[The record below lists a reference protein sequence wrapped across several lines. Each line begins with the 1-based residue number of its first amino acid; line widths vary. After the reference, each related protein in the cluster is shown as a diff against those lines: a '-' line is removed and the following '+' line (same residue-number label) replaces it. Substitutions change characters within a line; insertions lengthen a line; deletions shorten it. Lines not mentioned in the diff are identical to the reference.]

1 MNRKVRILSLLITI
15 AFCAAFHHPLY
26 ADSPQAEEIK
36 KAALES
42 WTRYAKFISRCEAKR
57 TEHSIDYDENG
68 TPTEEETYFSETICK
83 YPFYVNIGGGVGGE
97 SVSGYGVNKCYTF
110 WIDRKKEGEP
120 WENDE
125 KPYPTKNPKTVY
137 DWRYLDSWY
146 KKEDIQLDRRD
157 LNILKRIAPQM
168 DAAMMPLPVLFADS
182 NFEITESEE
191 ITEGETRKII
201 LSFEYDPGFLSI
213 FASAHKGTIT
223 LLPDHDWMVDS
234 MELFLVKVP
243 EEPDDDAPVEYEF
256 RVLYRFEYDYQYQM
270 PVVAKSLKE
279 LYDIATGRMTRKLTD
294 EYDIKPIGRF
304 KYTARRFTL
313 SYYGLPEPD
322 FAPPLWLKYLF
333 IAAGAVIIFASLR
346 RKLKERKDPV

>member
-1 MNRKVRILSLLITI
+1 MNRKMRILSFLI
-15 AFCAAFHHPLY
+15 ALVFCAAFRLPLY
-26 ADSPQAEEIK
+26 ADSPQPEEIK

-42 WTRYAKFISRCEAKR
+42 WTRYAKFISRCEAKH

-68 TPTEEETYFSETICK
+68 SATEDETYFSEAICK
-83 YPFYVNIGGGVGGE
+83 YPFYVNIGGGVGEE
-97 SVSGYGVNKCYTF
+97 SVSGYGVNKSYTF
-110 WIDRKKEGEP
+110 RIDREKESEP
-120 WENDE
+120 WEGIAADPVENH
-125 KPYPTKNPKTVY
+125 KKIY

-146 KKEDIQLDRRD
+146 KKEDIQVDRRD

-182 NFEITESEE
+182 EFKITESEE
-191 ITEGETRKII
+191 ITEGETRKIV
-201 LSFEYDPGFLSI
+201 LSFEYDPGFPSLFS
-213 FASAHKGTIT
+213 SAHKGTIT

-256 RVLYRFEYDYQYQM
+256 RFLYRFEYDYQYRM

-279 LYDIATGRMTRKLTD
+279 QYNIATGQMTRKQTA

-304 KYTARRFTL
+304 KYSARRFTL

-322 FAPPLWLKYLF
+322 FVSRLWLKYLF
-333 IAAGAVIIFASLR
+333 IAVGAVIILAALW
-346 RKLKERKDPV
+346 RKLKERKDSV

>member
-1 MNRKVRILSLLITI
+1 MNRNVRILSLLT
-15 AFCAAFHHPLY
+15 AFVLCAALRLPLY

-68 TPTEEETYFSETICK
+68 SRTEEETYFSETICK
-83 YPFYVNIGGGVGGE
+83 YPLYVNIGGGVGEE
-97 SVSGYGVNKCYTF
+97 SVSGYGVNKSYTF

-120 WENDE
+120 WEDTAFPVENH
-125 KPYPTKNPKTVY
+125 KKIY

-146 KKEDIQLDRRD
+146 KADDIQVDRRD
-157 LNILKRIAPQM
+157 MNILKRITPQM

-191 ITEGETRKII
+191 ITENETRKIV
-201 LSFEYDPGFLSI
+201 LSFEYDPGFFSG
-213 FASAHKGTIT
+213 FSSAHKGTIT
-223 LLPDHDWMVDS
+223 LLPDHEWMVDS

-243 EEPDDDAPVEYEF
+243 EEPDNNAPVEYEF

-279 LYDIATGRMTRKLTD
+279 RYDTATGRMTRKQTAD
-294 EYDIKPIGRF
+294 YDIRPIGRF
-304 KYTARRFTL
+304 KYAARRFTL

-322 FAPPLWLKYLF
+322 FAPRPWLKCLF
-333 IAAGAVIIFASLR
+333 IAVGAAFILAALW
-346 RKLKERKDPV
+346 RKLKGRKDSV